1 MSGAPPGGRRSARR
15 KLTVDGKC
23 LHWCHFHGCR
33 ASCPQT
39 GTGSQGRGLC
49 VRVGR
54 KLGRLQLQA
63 PVKSESRLRLGLPSH
78 RKARLWQGL
87 PLGGGAGAHGC
98 RHVDLSPGAA
108 PASPRQDRAR
118 PPSEGVVPERARR
131 YSGALKVLPCR
142 PCGRL
147 PRGHS
152 GQCASVPEGTTQ
164 GSRLRRWGRWRPSW
178 GLPTTV
184 SKKTAMFLGTLAGR
198 RPQGQAASH
207 PPDSPLRPASWE
219 RGGSSGHV
227 PGSWTVALFVETHP
241 PSRCVCLPWA
251 LGAGTGLPFHWG
263 GRALSCRTVG
273 LLPRRQ
279 GPRRPRPSSWE
290 LHPMIRAAPG

>member
-241 PSRCVCLPWA
+241 PVSLCLPPVGTRGRHWPPLPLGGQSSLLQDCGPA
-251 LGAGTGLPFHWG
+251 PPSTGTQEASPLLLGA
-263 GRALSCRTVG
+263 
-273 LLPRRQ
+273 
-279 GPRRPRPSSWE
+279 
-290 LHPMIRAAPG
+290 APND